1 MVDHQK
7 LEVKITLRVHNR
19 WLLCDLSHSFE
30 FDIGEVSVRG
40 FVQLTT
46 LFSYLEILIKKQR
59 LVFRLV
65 SGDPGTTAQLMVM

>member
-30 FDIGEVSVRG
+30 FDIGEVSVTG

-46 LFSYLEILIKKQR
+46 LFFI
-59 LVFRLV
+59 FRKSRQKAM
-65 SGDPGTTAQLMVM
+65 SGF

>member
-46 LFSYLEILIKKQR
+46 LFFIIRKSHQKAM
-59 LVFRLV
+59 
-65 SGDPGTTAQLMVM
+65 SGF

>member
-7 LEVKITLRVHNR
+7 LEVKITLRVPNR

-46 LFSYLEILIKKQR
+46 LFFI
-59 LVFRLV
+59 FRTSHQKSNVWFL
-65 SGDPGTTAQLMVM
+65 GW